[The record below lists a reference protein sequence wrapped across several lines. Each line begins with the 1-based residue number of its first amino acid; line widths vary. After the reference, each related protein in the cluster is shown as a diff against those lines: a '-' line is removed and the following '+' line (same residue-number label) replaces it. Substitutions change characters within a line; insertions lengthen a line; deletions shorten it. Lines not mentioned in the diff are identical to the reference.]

1 VNDKQ
6 RRIIERGARSAAFG
20 AANTADFPANSRG
33 AELFASL
40 NEALANLDTLEVVKA
55 TSISTRQ
62 QGTAGRRDVRESLRA
77 QVAAVGDTTKII
89 AAEHTEMKGMFQ
101 YSRTDRSDRT
111 LIATARSFAKAAPP
125 FKALFVQYELPQTF
139 IESLEADADALEQ
152 QMALQNEGSGARVT
166 TNASIEQEVEGVDE
180 CVGKLDVIVRNK
192 YRNDPAKLAA
202 WESAH
207 RLERAARSKRSNGT
221 PPPQT
226 PRE

>member
-20 AANTADFPANSRG
+20 AANAADFPANSKG
-33 AELFASL
+33 AELFARL
-40 NEALANLDTLEVVKA
+40 NTALASLDTLEVAKA

-77 QVAAVGDTTKII
+77 QVAAVGDTAKVI
-89 AAEHTEMKGMFQ
+89 ATEHTEMRGMFL
-101 YSRTDRSDRT
+101 YSHTDHSDRT
-111 LIATARSFAKAAPP
+111 LIATARSFARAAPP
-125 FKALFVQYELPQTF
+125 FKALFVQYELPLNF
-139 IESLEADADALEQ
+139 IESMEADADTLEQ

-166 TNASIEQEVEGVDE
+166 TNAFIGQGLEGVEE
-180 CVGKLDVIVRNK
+180 CVDKLDVIVRNK
-192 YRNDPAKLAA
+192 YRNEPAKLAG

-221 PPPQT
+221 PPTPQT
-226 PRE
+226 PS